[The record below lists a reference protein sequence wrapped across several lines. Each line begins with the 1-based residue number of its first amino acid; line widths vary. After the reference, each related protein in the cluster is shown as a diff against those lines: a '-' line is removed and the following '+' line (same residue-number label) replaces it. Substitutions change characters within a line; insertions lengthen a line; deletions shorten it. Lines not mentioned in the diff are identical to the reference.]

1 MILYQKKSKIFFGNE
16 SPHRYTRIPLG
27 ASGRGKSLSRVRT
40 LLPVA
45 DVWISV
51 ASIWGIIAK
60 VQVGKL
66 VLPSPVGE
74 YLTTKLTA
82 NGVSILPLTFDH
94 VRRLGDLPLFHRDPF
109 DRILIAQS
117 LNESGPLVSAD
128 PQFEKYP
135 SGTHMVIDHI
145 FLRILDLPKEARS

>member
-1 MILYQKKSKIFFGNE
+1 MKVLVDTHVFLWGLQDE
-16 SPHRYTRIPLG
+16 
-27 ASGRGKSLSRVRT
+27 GKLSRRVRT

-51 ASIWGIIAK
+51 ASLWEIIAK
-60 VQVGKL
+60 VQVRKL

-82 NGVSILPLTFDH
+82 NGVFVLPLTFDH
-94 VRRLGDLPLFHRDPF
+94 VKRLENLPLFHRDPF

-117 LNESGPLVSAD
+117 LNESVPLVSAD

-135 SGTHMVIDHI
+135 VELIW
-145 FLRILDLPKEARS
+145 